1 MASARSGESGLD
13 RALNAYA
20 QAFQRWLPTPFSIAI
35 LLTVVAAV
43 SALPL
48 SSPHEVLNSW
58 VDGLWN
64 PGLMRF
70 GFQAMF
76 MLVLGH
82 VLALAPPV
90 LRMLSKAVDWLV
102 LRPAW
107 APAKVAMLSM
117 ALGWLNWG
125 LGLIGGAIL
134 VRGVL
139 DTMRRTPESSNLH
152 HIHAGVLGAAGYTG
166 LLVWHGGISGSAP
179 LKAAESGHLQSLVP
193 QAAWASELPEAMSL
207 RETALSNWSLMVT
220 LAVGLA
226 VIAVFAWLGQRT
238 FDASSRAST
247 DDRGETNTGSDGSE
261 NPESWRSGASESWGT
276 AVPEPEEGSAN
287 GMVTSSVH
295 GFADRLDTQRG
306 LAYLL
311 GLACMGGALMWAARN
326 ETWTQLTFVTPDWI
340 NLVLLGFA
348 MVAHG
353 QVRGMLAALDQAIAG
368 ASGILV
374 QFPLYFGIMGMVTG
388 TGLGELLA
396 QTLVNLT
403 SPSMLPEALF
413 VSSGLLNIFVPSGG
427 GQWAV
432 QGPLVL
438 EACHALGVPLERGI
452 MAMAFGDELTNM
464 LQPFWALPLLGITGL
479 SARDILP
486 YTLLIM
492 IVAGCVMLALM
503 AFWA

>member
-1 MASARSGESGLD
+1 MRSAPSGESGLD
-13 RALNAYA
+13 RALNSYA
-20 QAFQRWLPTPFSIAI
+20 RAFQRWLPSPFSIAI
-35 LLTVVAAV
+35 LLTVVATAC
-43 SALPL
+43 ALPL
-48 SSPHEVLNSW
+48 SSPKQVLTSW
-58 VDGLWN
+58 TDGLWN

-90 LRMLSKAVDWLV
+90 LRMLSRAVDWLV

-125 LGLIGGAIL
+125 LGLIAGAIL

-139 DTMRRTPESSNLH
+139 DAMRQAPTGSRLH
-152 HIHAGVLGAAGYTG
+152 DLHPGVLGAAGYTG

-193 QAAWASELPEAMSL
+193 QATWASQLPDAMSL
-207 RETALSNWSLMVT
+207 RETALSNWSLAVT
-220 LAVGLA
+220 LAVVLA
-226 VIAVFAWLGQRT
+226 VTAVFAWLGRRT
-238 FDASSRAST
+238 FDANSRALTEDSVIENLG
-247 DDRGETNTGSDGSE
+247 RAGEVDA
-261 NPESWRSGASESWGT
+261 RSSGLGDLGFEAEGTIAGAR
-276 AVPEPEEGSAN
+276 
-287 GMVTSSVH
+287 SSSIQ
-295 GFADRLDTQRG
+295 GFAERLDTQRG
-306 LAYLL
+306 LAYVL
-311 GLACMGGALMWAARN
+311 GFACMGGAWLWGARS
-326 ETWTQLTFVTPDWI
+326 ESWTQLTFVTPDWI

-348 MVAHG
+348 MLAHG
-353 QVRGMLAALDQAIAG
+353 QVKGMLAALDQAIAG

-374 QFPLYFGIMGMVTG
+374 QFPLYFGIMGVVTG
-388 TGLGELLA
+388 TGLGEVLA
-396 QTLVNLT
+396 HTLVDVT

-438 EACHALGVPLERGI
+438 EACQALGVPLERGI

-486 YTLLIM
+486 YSLLVM
-492 IVAGCVMLALM
+492 VVAGCVMLAFM
-503 AFWA
+503 SCWA